1 MTAGLFFVGGWVFN
15 SYKHFDEIAEANF
28 TLIPASII
36 IAVGVLMFIVG
47 IVACIAAFKENKCL
61 LAVVNDYFFSHISQ
75 QKYPCIWD
83 TVKFNTSVSAMVLS
97 DKCFI
102 IHLLHVFPNRQITN
116 CVKNVLRRHFWSY
129 FSCFPSCWLFSL
141 LSLPLELLDM
151 PSGKM

>member
-61 LAVVNDYFFSHISQ
+61 LAVVNVYFSHFTTEIS
-75 QKYPCIWD
+75 CIWYS
-83 TVKFNTSVSAMVLS
+83 VKFNTSVSAMVLS

-102 IHLLHVFPNRQITN
+102 IHLLHIFPDRKITN

-129 FSCFPSCWLFSL
+129 FSCFLSCWLFSL